1 MGDAAFVEEALK
13 KIQGHKGVRG
23 VMVINGDGIPIR
35 QAEAKWLLTV
45 RPHADMETCVG
56 MTLHVTASTTT
67 SAHALCNLSICR
79 GEVALLREKYHHP
92 R

>member
-35 QAEAKWLLTV
+35 HAIHVLLYCPGWV
-45 RPHADMETCVG
+45 RRLAGKLQRD
-56 MTLHVTASTTT
+56 
-67 SAHALCNLSICR
+67 
-79 GEVALLREKYHHP
+79 
-92 R
+92 